1 MNSGRKL
8 TLAHAN
14 PAGDSR
20 QVVPIAQDR
29 GGYVAPP
36 GFSAYGPSAGY
47 GAGYGGGA
55 GGPGA
60 GGAQDDDLLL
70 LFKKLWRQKW
80 IVALAMLLGLVVA
93 FFAMSTMPRTYKST
107 SVMMVEDSSPAFL
120 DNRSVRAIVSPY
132 DDRSINSQ
140 IDLLM
145 SRDLAEEVIRHLYLQ
160 RFEEFDPTLREDTWR
175 DRLWSKIVDLAG
187 GSGDSVL
194 SSKQLPSAETAGGN
208 ATAETGNA
216 AVDGTNQ
223 NASTTNAGADL
234 KLGTD
239 AGTILSPQGLPKSD
253 IPNAIVRSFLSR
265 LDVQHKP
272 RTKIIEV
279 SFESE
284 LPELT
289 SAVPNAL
296 AEIYIRNQTEAKF
309 DESRRTTDWL
319 QSEIDELRAK
329 VRKEENDIE
338 ELRQASGLVNTGGG
352 TITGQQISEINAE
365 LIRARTVTAQARA
378 RLNQV
383 KSMVGSGGVVAA
395 GEMVGSPMILTLKEQ
410 KGDIARRKAELS
422 VQFGAK
428 HPKIINLEAEL
439 QDIDTQIRSE
449 AGKIISNLEGEVSV
463 AVAQENSLSGALTT
477 LEVKAGSSG
486 RDEVKVRQLERVT
499 EASRSQLNDLLG
511 RLSEAKSQEDR
522 DILKADVRVISYADV
537 PERPASP
544 KPALIL
550 PMALVVSA
558 LLGIG
563 LALARE
569 QMEPGFLSGQQIE
582 QEFGVPTI
590 ALIPSTN
597 RFSNLG
603 GEPDILQEPRSAFAE
618 SMRTI
623 AASIRLFD
631 IDNPPRSVLVTSSE
645 PSEGKTTTAISVAR
659 LQALAGLKVII
670 VDTDIRKPAVHERL
684 AVRRAPGLVEVLD
697 GKHTL
702 DEVVI
707 EDEKTG
713 LHVIPVG
720 VPMSTDILS
729 LDAMQEL
736 VDYLSEHYDLVIL
749 DSAPILLVSDARVLP
764 AVADMTIFTCR
775 WRSTR
780 REVVRL
786 AMKKLAE
793 SGARLG
799 GVVLSRVDVSR
810 HSKYAYGDSGIYTG
824 KNKKYYANSNS

>member
-1 MNSGRKL
+1 MSTGRKL

-20 QVVPIAQDR
+20 QVVPIAPDR

-36 GFSAYGPSAGY
+36 GYGAYGPST
-47 GAGYGGGA
+47 GYGGGYA
-55 GGPGA
+55 GGGGPGPGA
-60 GGAQDDDLLL
+60 GGQEDDLLV

-93 FFAMSTMPRTYKST
+93 FFAMSTMPRTYKS
-107 SVMMVEDSSPAFL
+107 SAVMMVEDSSPAFL

-175 DRLWSKIVDLAG
+175 DRLWSKIVEIAG
-187 GSGDSVL
+187 GDGASVL
-194 SSKQLPSAETAGGN
+194 SSKELPSDETAPEVVTSTGGDGA
-208 ATAETGNA
+208 ATQDTA
-216 AVDGTNQ
+216 GT
-223 NASTTNAGADL
+223 AGSTDLQLGTQAGA
-234 KLGTD
+234 
-239 AGTILSPQGLPKSD
+239 IPSPQGLPKSD
-253 IPNAIVRSFLSR
+253 VPNAVVRSFLSR

-272 RTKIIEV
+272 RTKIIEISYKSV
-279 SFESE
+279 

-289 SAVPNAL
+289 SAIPNAL

-329 VRKEENDIE
+329 VRKEENEIE
-338 ELRQASGLVNTGGG
+338 ELRQASGLINTGGG

-365 LIRARTVTAQARA
+365 LIKARTVTAQARA
-378 RLNQV
+378 RLDQV
-383 KSMVGSGGVVAA
+383 KGMVASGGVVAA
-395 GEMVGSPMILTLKEQ
+395 GEMVGSPMILTLQEQ
-410 KGDIARRKAELS
+410 KGDIERRKAELG
-422 VQFGAK
+422 VQYGAK

-439 QDIDTQIRSE
+439 QDVDAQLQSE
-449 AGKIISNLEGEVSV
+449 ASKIVSGLEGDLSV
-463 AVAQENSLSGALTT
+463 ARAQENSLASALQS
-477 LEVKAGSSG
+477 LETKAGSSG
-486 RDEVKVRQLERVT
+486 RDEVKIRQLERVT

-544 KPALIL
+544 KPSLIL

>member
-1 MNSGRKL
+1 MSTGRKL

-20 QVVPIAQDR
+20 QVVPIAPDR
-29 GGYVAPP
+29 GGYAAQP
-36 GFSAYGPSAGY
+36 GYGAYGP
-47 GAGYGGGA
+47 GAGYGGGYTG

-60 GGAQDDDLLL
+60 GGQEDDLLV

-107 SVMMVEDSSPAFL
+107 AVMMVEDSSPAFL

-175 DRLWSKIVDLAG
+175 DRLWSKIVEIAG
-187 GSGDSVL
+187 GEGDSVL
-194 SSKQLPSAETAGGN
+194 SSKQLPAAETVPGS
-208 ATAETGNA
+208 TAEL
-216 AVDGTNQ
+216 D
-223 NASTTNAGADL
+223 NASVANQGGTTNPAAGAADL
-234 KLGTD
+234 QLGNQSG
-239 AGTILSPQGLPKSD
+239 AIPSPTGLPKSD
-253 IPNAIVRSFLSR
+253 IPSAVVRSFLSR

-279 SFESE
+279 GFESV

-289 SAVPNAL
+289 SAIPNAL
-296 AEIYIRNQTEAKF
+296 TEIYIRNQTEAKF

-319 QSEIDELRAK
+319 QSEIDELRTK

-338 ELRQASGLVNTGGG
+338 ELRQASGLVNSGGG

-365 LIRARTVTAQARA
+365 LIKARTVSAQAKA
-378 RLNQV
+378 RLDQV
-383 KSMVGSGGVVAA
+383 KSMVASGGVVAA
-395 GEMVGSPMILTLKEQ
+395 GEMAGSPMILTLKEQ
-410 KGDIARRKAELS
+410 KGDIERRKAELG
-422 VQFGAK
+422 VQYGAK
-428 HPKIINLEAEL
+428 HPRIINLQAEL
-439 QDIDTQIRSE
+439 NDIDAQLQSE
-449 AGKIISNLEGEVSV
+449 ASKIVSNLEGDLSV
-463 AVAQENSLSGALTT
+463 ARAQENTLSSALQT
-477 LEVKAGSSG
+477 LETKAGSSG
-486 RDEVKVRQLERVT
+486 RDEVKIRQLERVT
-499 EASRSQLNDLLG
+499 EASRSQLNDLLR

-544 KPALIL
+544 KPSLIL

>member
-1 MNSGRKL
+1 
-8 TLAHAN
+8 
-14 PAGDSR
+14 
-20 QVVPIAQDR
+20 
-29 GGYVAPP
+29 
-36 GFSAYGPSAGY
+36 
-47 GAGYGGGA
+47 
-55 GGPGA
+55 
-60 GGAQDDDLLL
+60 
-70 LFKKLWRQKW
+70 
-80 IVALAMLLGLVVA
+80 
-93 FFAMSTMPRTYKST
+93 
-107 SVMMVEDSSPAFL
+107 
-120 DNRSVRAIVSPY
+120 VS
-132 DDRSINSQ
+132 
-140 IDLLM
+140 
-145 SRDLAEEVIRHLYLQ
+145 
-160 RFEEFDPTLREDTWR
+160 
-175 DRLWSKIVDLAG
+175 
-187 GSGDSVL
+187 
-194 SSKQLPSAETAGGN
+194 N
-208 ATAETGNA
+208 A
-216 AVDGTNQ
+216 V
-223 NASTTNAGADL
+223 
-234 KLGTD
+234 
-239 AGTILSPQGLPKSD
+239 
-253 IPNAIVRSFLSR
+253 VRSFLSR

-279 SFESE
+279 SFESQF
-284 LPELT
+284 PELT

-296 AEIYIRNQTEAKF
+296 SEIYIRNQTEAKF
-309 DESRRTTDWL
+309 DESRRTTGWL
-319 QSEIDELRAK
+319 QSEIDELRAQ
-329 VRKEENDIE
+329 VREEENQIE
-338 ELRQASGLVNTGGG
+338 ELRQASGLVNPGGG

-365 LIRARTVTAQARA
+365 LIKARTVTAQARA

-383 KSMVGSGGVVAA
+383 KSMVNSGGVVAA
-395 GEMVGSPMILTLKEQ
+395 GEIVGSPMILTLKEQ
-410 KGDIARRKAELS
+410 KGDIERRKAELG
-422 VQFGAK
+422 VQYGAK

-439 QDIDTQIRSE
+439 SDIDAQLLSE
-449 AGKIISNLEGEVSV
+449 AGKIVSGLEGDLSV
-463 AVAQENSLSGALTT
+463 AQAQEASLANALQG
-477 LEVKAGSSG
+477 LESKAGASG
-486 RDEVKVRQLERVT
+486 RDEVRIRQLERVT
-499 EASRSQLNDLLG
+499 EASRSQLNDLL
-511 RLSEAKSQEDR
+511 RRHSEARSQEDR

-590 ALIPSTN
+590 ALVPSTN

-736 VDYLSEHYDLVIL
+736 VDYLTEHYDLVIL